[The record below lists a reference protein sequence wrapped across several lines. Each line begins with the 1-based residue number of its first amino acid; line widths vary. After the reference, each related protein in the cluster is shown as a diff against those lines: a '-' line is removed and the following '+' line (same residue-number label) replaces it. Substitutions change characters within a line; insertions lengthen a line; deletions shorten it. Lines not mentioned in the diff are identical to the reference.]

1 MTTVFIRVIQRMKIK
16 NALRIIND
24 LMELSST
31 RLDELKKE
39 GKADNDLSVQ
49 FFETEKEILYKL
61 KETLS

>member
-1 MTTVFIRVIQRMKIK
+1 MDYQRMKIK
-16 NALRIIND
+16 NALRIVND

>member
-1 MTTVFIRVIQRMKIK
+1 MDYQRMKIK

-39 GKADNDLSVQ
+39 GKADNNLSVQ

>member
-1 MTTVFIRVIQRMKIK
+1 MDYQRMKIK

>member
-1 MTTVFIRVIQRMKIK
+1 MDYQRMKIK

-49 FFETEKEILYKL
+49 FFETEKEVLYKL

>member
-1 MTTVFIRVIQRMKIK
+1 MDYQRMKIK

-39 GKADNDLSVQ
+39 GKANNDLSVQ

>member
-1 MTTVFIRVIQRMKIK
+1 MDYQRMKIK
-16 NALRIIND
+16 NALRVIDD

-39 GKADNDLSVQ
+39 GKADNNLSVK

>member
-1 MTTVFIRVIQRMKIK
+1 MDYQRMKIK
-16 NALRIIND
+16 NALRIID
-24 LMELSST
+24 GLMKLSST